1 MADVVLT
8 LKFNTAEAQSQVQK
22 LSESVRSS
30 LVKAFAITPTARL
43 DLSKSLG
50 INTAITGVQRLRAEL
65 TKVNNNL
72 SGGINRSRLRNFGS
86 LNKDG
91 SRSGGVSSLFESV
104 LSSLPFGG
112 GAGGAVSARADPR
125 HPLRAMATSKEKR
138 GGALIPTELVV
149 NALEAELRDRR
160 DDNVKMRK
168 SGEAVIDA
176 RKQEASET
184 MAGVRRRQ
192 RIAKADEVL
201 RGRVVPV
208 PNAREIQ
215 GRAGGTRTPIPDIIS
230 SERRAARTRLD
241 TDRRAYLASS
251 RTTANGPQTF
261 QEFRGARG
269 IGGARQRP
277 RTTPQ
282 QALGIS
288 RAATGLLAA
297 SSVVAPLSPQLGA
310 TLMGAGFSAFSLGAP
325 IAALALFSSALAGLV
340 AVLKKSVAAAKE
352 AKLETVGWS
361 RSTIKL
367 KLEIQGFLNEVG
379 VKTQQAFI
387 PVVNNLVKLFQEI
400 EGLPWGDIIDRVS
413 RGANSFVNLGH
424 SLVFMGKKYKGFLD
438 TITAFTPMKLIPKG
452 VGFAWGVGQDLV
464 GAEGKQRMDIKEADF
479 PLGIFNPLSYL
490 LAAPKILTELKE
502 LFGKDK
508 GPENEPFG
516 GFVFTPKFDLKNVE
530 DVGKSIQKGLLADAG
545 KSPEVKA
552 IETLQAIQRL
562 DLQVSE
568 KIEKNLRDRIKGQ
581 IDQVPVLH

>member
-50 INTAITGVQRLRAEL
+50 IDTAITGVQRLRAEL
-65 TKVNNNL
+65 TKVNNNI

-160 DDNVKMRK
+160 DDSAKMRK

-230 SERRAARTRLD
+230 SERMAARTRLD

-269 IGGARQRP
+269 IGGARQRL

-288 RAATGLLAA
+288 PVATGFLAA
-297 SSVVAPLSPQLGA
+297 SSAVAPLSPQLGA
-310 TLMGAGFSAFSLGAP
+310 SLMGVGFSAFSLGAP
-325 IAALALFSSALAGLV
+325 IAALTLLTSALGGFI

-352 AKLETVGWS
+352 ANLETVGWS
-361 RSTIKL
+361 RATIRL
-367 KLEIQGFLNEVG
+367 KLEMRGFLNVIG

-387 PVVNNLVKLFQEI
+387 PVVNNLVELFKQVED
-400 EGLPWGDIIDRVS
+400 LPWDDIIDSAS
-413 RGANSFVNLGH
+413 RGANAFVNLGH
-424 SLVFMGKKYKGFLD
+424 SLSFIGNKISDVMSVIGRPGRVVGG
-438 TITAFTPMKLIPKG
+438 G
-452 VGFAWGVGQDLV
+452 VGFAWGKGQDLF
-464 GAEGKQRMDIKEADF
+464 GAEGKQRLDIKKSDF
-479 PLGIFNPLSYL
+479 IFGILGAI
-490 LAAPKILTELKE
+490 PKIAGEIKE
-502 LFGKDK
+502 FFGKDK

-516 GFVFTPKFDLKNVE
+516 GFVFTPKFDFKNVE
-530 DVGKSIQKGLLADAG
+530 DVGKSIQEGLLKDAG

-568 KIEKNLRDRIKGQ
+568 RVEKNLREQLKGQ
-581 IDQVPVLH
+581 IDRVPVLN

>member
-230 SERRAARTRLD
+230 SERMAARTRLD

-282 QALGIS
+282 PTPQQALGIS
-288 RAATGLLAA
+288 PVATGFLAA

-310 TLMGAGFSAFSLGAP
+310 SLMGVGFSAFSLGAP
-325 IAALALFSSALAGLV
+325 VAALTLLTSALGGFI

-352 AKLETVGWS
+352 ANLETVGWS

-367 KLEIQGFLNEVG
+367 KLEIQGFLNVIG

-387 PVVNNLVKLFQEI
+387 PVVNNLVELFKQVED
-400 EGLPWGDIIDRVS
+400 LPWDDIIDSAS
-413 RGANSFVNLGH
+413 RGANAFVNLGH
-424 SLVFMGKKYKGFLD
+424 SLSFIGNKISDVMSVIGLSFKYSVIGGGL
-438 TITAFTPMKLIPKG
+438 
-452 VGFAWGVGQDLV
+452 GFAWGKGQDLF
-464 GAEGKQRMDIKEADF
+464 GAEGKQRLDIKASDF
-479 PLGIFNPLSYL
+479 IFGVLGAI
-490 LAAPKILTELKE
+490 PKIVEETKE
-502 LFGKDK
+502 FFGKDK

-516 GFVFTPKFDLKNVE
+516 GFVFTPKFDFKNVE

-552 IETLQAIQRL
+552 IETLDARL
-562 DLQVSE
+562 RGILSLTEEQV
-568 KIEKNLRDRIKGQ
+568 KTLRQ
-581 IDQVPVLH
+581 IVEEGTDFAVLR